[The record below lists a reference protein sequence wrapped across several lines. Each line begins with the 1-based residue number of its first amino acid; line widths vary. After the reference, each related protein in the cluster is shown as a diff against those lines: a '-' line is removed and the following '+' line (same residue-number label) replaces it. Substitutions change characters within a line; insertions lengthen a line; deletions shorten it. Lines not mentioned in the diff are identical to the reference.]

1 MSLQRY
7 KKSHS
12 LRKEWDRIFQQK
24 TLMLKPPIL
33 CKKMQDKTSLDRDS
47 HSLLGRICN
56 PTAISMSICNAENGK
71 RKRIINPYTKCCRI
85 TNTAERGDEST
96 RKDVSLYYSQEGTQ
110 KKQKRSHVT
119 SLFCQINWNLI
130 LSVLPLPMALKPFL
144 TMCT

>member
-1 MSLQRY
+1 MSRQSY

-12 LRKEWDRIFQQK
+12 SRKEWDRIFQQK

-85 TNTAERGDEST
+85 TNTAERG
-96 RKDVSLYYSQEGTQ
+96 
-110 KKQKRSHVT
+110 KRI
-119 SLFCQINWNLI
+119 INPYTKCCRITNTAERDI
-130 LSVLPLPMALKPFL
+130 LASERSPSF
-144 TMCT
+144 T